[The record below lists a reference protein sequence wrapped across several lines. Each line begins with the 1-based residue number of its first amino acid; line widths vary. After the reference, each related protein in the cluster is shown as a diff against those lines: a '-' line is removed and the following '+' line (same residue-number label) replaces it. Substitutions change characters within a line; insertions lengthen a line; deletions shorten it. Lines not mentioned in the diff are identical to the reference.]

1 MSIMTVAISG
11 IVVGSAGLLVTL
23 LNTWVPL
30 CRQLPQPVQL
40 PGPGDRVGGA
50 VSGVSG
56 LRHLVVYLCEG
67 AFGGTDLGD

>member
-40 PGPGDRVGGA
+40 PGPGDRVGGV

-67 AFGGTDLGD
+67 AFGGHRFG

>member
-1 MSIMTVAISG
+1 MSIMTVDISG
-11 IVVGSAGLLVTL
+11 IVVGHAGLLITL
-23 LNTWVPL
+23 PNAWVPL

-56 LRHLVVYLCEG
+56 LRHLVVYLGEG
-67 AFGGTDLGD
+67 ALGGHRFG